1 MASYYIRP
9 RIQYQASCAIL
20 CRAGKDLGATM
31 TGHHDFQLADD
42 IIHKV
47 HIGHYTFYSCA
58 VVKNDKLFI
67 KARGV
72 FARKYLGGEG
82 VQSAVDANDSLV
94 RSVGQAFRDGAFGGV
109 DGGGLGDATATPT
122 IAVLRAANS
131 VLGSGDTLFSDEQEV
146 KANLL
151 VRGTYV
157 SQSSSFINPLGFGP
171 YTYQGCRA
179 GREGRGVPLK
189 RENTVA
195 DIQRLTNLMA

>member
-1 MASYYIRP
+1 MPYFIRP

-72 FARKYLGGEG
+72 FARQYLGGEG
-82 VQSAVDANDSLV
+82 VNDTPGNTQELALSDGDYRGTAVDDDN
-94 RSVGQAFRDGAFGGV
+94 
-109 DGGGLGDATATPT
+109 ATPR
-122 IAVLRAANS
+122 VVRLRTADY
-131 VLGSGDTLFSDEQEV
+131 VLGSGTTLFTDDPDTGV
-146 KANLL
+146 ANLL

-157 SQSSSFINPLGFGP
+157 SQYSSFINPLGFGP

-179 GREGRGVPLK
+179 GREGKGVPLK

-195 DIQRLTNLMA
+195 DITRLNNLMA